1 VENETVSMPEGVTV
15 AERDDALMACLAARD
30 AQALRTVISLYG
42 EKAHRIAWRMLG
54 DAMEAEDVAQ
64 EAMLKLW
71 QQAGG
76 WSAGGQGIG
85 PWLARVTANLC
96 IDRMRRIRPVTS
108 EDLPERV
115 DETPLADEQVDEAQI
130 RSLMQAALQALPDR
144 QRAAIVLTYWQ
155 ECSNQEAALALEMN
169 IKAFESLL
177 LRARKALREAMIKRG
192 LVGPEEAE

>member
-1 VENETVSMPEGVTV
+1 MPAGVTV

-30 AQALRTVISLYG
+30 AQALRTVISLFG

-54 DAMEAEDVAQ
+54 DAAEAEDVAQ

-71 QQAGG
+71 QQADG
-76 WSAGGQGIG
+76 WSAGGHGIG

-115 DETPLADEQVDEAQI
+115 DETPLADEQIDEAQI

-177 LRARKALREAMIKRG
+177 LRARKALREAMMKRG

>member
-1 VENETVSMPEGVTV
+1 MPAGVPV

-30 AQALRTVISLYG
+30 AQALRSVISLYG
-42 EKAHRIAWRMLG
+42 EKTQRIAWRMLG
-54 DAMEAEDVAQ
+54 DAAEAEDVAQ

-96 IDRMRRIRPVTS
+96 IDRMRRIRPVTG
-108 EDLPERV
+108 EDLPERA
-115 DETPLADEQVDEAQI
+115 DDTPLADEQLDEVRI
-130 RSLMQAALQALPDR
+130 RALTQAALQALPDR

-155 ECSNQEAALALEMN
+155 ECSNQEAAQALEMN
-169 IKAFESLL
+169 LKAFESLL
-177 LRARKALREAMIKRG
+177 LRARKALREALVERG
-192 LVGPEEAE
+192 LVREEQAE

>member
-1 VENETVSMPEGVTV
+1 MPAGVT
-15 AERDDALMACLAARD
+15 ERDDALMACLAARD

-42 EKAHRIAWRMLG
+42 EKSHRIAWRMLG
-54 DAMEAEDVAQ
+54 DAAEAEDVAQ

-96 IDRMRRIRPVTS
+96 IDRLRRIRPLTG
-108 EDLPERV
+108 EELPERT
-115 DETPLADEQVDEAQI
+115 DETPLADAQLDEAQV
-130 RSLMQAALQALPDR
+130 RERTQAALQALPER
-144 QRAAIVLTYWQ
+144 QRAALVLTYWQ
-155 ECSNQEAALALEMN
+155 ECSNQQAAEALAMN

-177 LRARKALREAMIKRG
+177 LRARKALREALVERG
-192 LVGPEEAE
+192 LVGREDAE

>member
-1 VENETVSMPEGVTV
+1 MPAEVVV

-54 DAMEAEDVAQ
+54 DAGDAEDVAQ

-71 QQAGG
+71 EQAGG

-96 IDRMRRIRPVTS
+96 IDRMRRIRPMTGV
-108 EDLPERV
+108 ELPDRT
-115 DETPLADEQVDEAQI
+115 DETPLADARFDEG
-130 RSLMQAALQALPDR
+130 RVRELTQAALQSLPDR
-144 QRAAIVLTYWQ
+144 QRAAIVLTYWE
-155 ECSNQEAALALEMN
+155 ECSNQQAADALELN

-177 LRARKALREAMIKRG
+177 LRARKALREELELRG
-192 LVGPEEAE
+192 LASPEDAA

>member
-1 VENETVSMPEGVTV
+1 MTVSMPARVPV

-42 EKAHRIAWRMLG
+42 DKAHRIAWRMLG
-54 DAMEAEDVAQ
+54 DAAEAEDVAQ

-71 QQAGG
+71 QQAGA

-96 IDRMRRIRPVTS
+96 IDRMRRIRPVTGV
-108 EDLPERV
+108 ELPERA
-115 DETPLADEQVDEAQI
+115 DQTPLADEQFDETRIQA
-130 RSLMQAALQALPDR
+130 LTQAAMQSLPDR

-155 ECSNQEAALALEMN
+155 ECSNQQAAQALEMN
-169 IKAFESLL
+169 VKAFESLL
-177 LRARKALREAMIKRG
+177 LRARKALREALAEHR

>member
-1 VENETVSMPEGVTV
+1 MTVPMPAGMPV
-15 AERDDALMACLAARD
+15 ADRDDALMACLAARD
-30 AQALRTVISLYG
+30 TQALRTVISLYG

-54 DAMEAEDVAQ
+54 DAAEAEDVAQ

-96 IDRMRRIRPVTS
+96 IDRMRRIRPVTG
-108 EDLPERV
+108 EDLPERA
-115 DETPLADEQVDEAQI
+115 DETPLADERLDEERLRA
-130 RSLMQAALQALPDR
+130 LTQAALQALPER
-144 QRAAIVLTYWQ
+144 QRAAIVLTHWQ
-155 ECSNQEAALALEMN
+155 ECSNLEAAETLEMN

-177 LRARKALREAMIKRG
+177 FRARSALREAFVERG
-192 LVGPEEAE
+192 LVGPGEAA

>member
-1 VENETVSMPEGVTV
+1 MTVSMPAGVTNP
-15 AERDDALMACLAARD
+15 ERDDALMACLAARD
-30 AQALRTVISLYG
+30 ARALRTVISLYG

-54 DAMEAEDVAQ
+54 DAAEAEDVAQ

-71 QQAGG
+71 QQADG

-96 IDRMRRIRPVTS
+96 IDRMRRIRPVTGV
-108 EDLPERV
+108 ELPERA
-115 DETPLADEQVDEAQI
+115 DEAPLADARFDEERI
-130 RSLMQAALQALPDR
+130 RTLTQAAMQALPER

-155 ECSNQEAALALEMN
+155 ECSNQQAAETLEMN

-177 LRARKALREAMIKRG
+177 LRARKALRDELQARG
-192 LVGPEEAE
+192 LVSPEEAA

>member
-1 VENETVSMPEGVTV
+1 MTVSMPAGVTV

-30 AQALRTVISLYG
+30 AAALRSVISLYG
-42 EKAHRIAWRMLG
+42 QKAHRIAWRMLG
-54 DAMEAEDVAQ
+54 DAVEAEDVAQ

-96 IDRMRRIRPVTS
+96 IDRMRRIRPATGV
-108 EDLPERV
+108 ELPERV
-115 DETPLADEQVDEAQI
+115 DETPLADEQFDEARI
-130 RSLMQAALQALPDR
+130 RSLTQAALQALPDR

-155 ECSNQEAALALEMN
+155 ECSNQEAALALDMN
-169 IKAFESLL
+169 VKAFESLL
-177 LRARKALREAMIKRG
+177 LRARAALREALADLG
-192 LVGPEEAE
+192 LASPEEAE

>member
-1 VENETVSMPEGVTV
+1 MTVSMPAGMPV
-15 AERDDALMACLAARD
+15 ADRDDALMACLAARD

-54 DAMEAEDVAQ
+54 DAAEAEDVAQ

-76 WSAGGQGIG
+76 WSAGGQGIA

-96 IDRMRRIRPVTS
+96 IDRLRRIRPVTG
-108 EDLPERV
+108 EDLPEGI
-115 DETPLADEQVDEAQI
+115 DATPLADEQFDEA
-130 RSLMQAALQALPDR
+130 RVRALTRAALQALPER

-155 ECSNQEAALALEMN
+155 ECSNQQAAEALAMN

-177 LRARKALREAMIKRG
+177 LRARKALREALAERG

>member
-1 VENETVSMPEGVTV
+1 MTVSMPAVVPV

-42 EKAHRIAWRMLG
+42 DRAHRIAWRMLG
-54 DAMEAEDVAQ
+54 DAAEAEDVAQ

-71 QQAGG
+71 QQADG

-96 IDRMRRIRPVTS
+96 IDRMRRMRPVTGV
-108 EDLPERV
+108 ELPERA
-115 DETPLADEQVDEAQI
+115 DETPLADEQFDEARI
-130 RSLMQAALQALPDR
+130 RALTQAALQALPDR

-155 ECSNQEAALALEMN
+155 ECSNQEAAEALDMN

-177 LRARKALREAMIKRG
+177 LRARAALREALQARG
-192 LVGPEEAE
+192 LVGQEDAE

>member
-1 VENETVSMPEGVTV
+1 MTVSMPAKVPV

-54 DAMEAEDVAQ
+54 DAAEAEDVAQ

-96 IDRMRRIRPVTS
+96 IDRMRRVRPVTG
-108 EDLPERV
+108 EDLPERA
-115 DETPLADEQVDEAQI
+115 DDTPLADEQFDEAQI
-130 RSLMQAALQALPDR
+130 RARTQSALQALPDR
-144 QRAAIVLTYWQ
+144 QRAAIVLTYWE
-155 ECSNQEAALALEMN
+155 ECSNQHAADALGMN

-177 LRARKALREAMIKRG
+177 LRARKALREALVECG
-192 LVGPEEAE
+192 LVSPEDAE

>member
-1 VENETVSMPEGVTV
+1 MPEGVTV

-130 RSLMQAALQALPDR
+130 RSLTQAALQALPDR

-177 LRARKALREAMIKRG
+177 LRARKALREAMMKRG

>member
-1 VENETVSMPEGVTV
+1 MTVSMPAVVPV

-30 AQALRTVISLYG
+30 AQAMRTVISLYG
-42 EKAHRIAWRMLG
+42 ERAHRIAWRMLG
-54 DAMEAEDVAQ
+54 DAAEAEDVAQ

-71 QQAGG
+71 QQADG

-96 IDRMRRIRPVTS
+96 IDRMRRIRPVTGV
-108 EDLPERV
+108 ELPERA
-115 DETPLADEQVDEAQI
+115 DETPLADEQFDEARI
-130 RSLMQAALQALPDR
+130 RALTQAAMQALPDR

-155 ECSNQEAALALEMN
+155 ECSNQEAAEALDMN

-177 LRARKALREAMIKRG
+177 LRARAALREALQARG
-192 LVGPEEAE
+192 LVGPEDVQ